1 MRNLLALIAFL
12 VVVSMAAVFGAFFT
26 PGWWYEALAKPP
38 LNPPN
43 WIFGPV
49 WSALYLAMAVS
60 GWLIWR
66 AQPDAVRPL
75 ALWCAQLLLNA
86 AWSGL
91 FFGLHRPGLA
101 LIEILILWGVL
112 GATVIAFWP
121 IHRIAGMLLLPYW
134 AWVTFASYLNAG
146 LWFLNR

>member
-26 PGWWYEALAKPP
+26 PGWWYEALVKPP

-66 AQPDAVRPL
+66 TQPDAVRPL

-91 FFGLHRPGLA
+91 FFGLHRPRLA

>member
-1 MRNLLALIAFL
+1 MRNLIALIAFVAL
-12 VVVSMAAVFGAFFT
+12 VSLAALFGAFFQ
-26 PGWWYEALAKPP
+26 PGAWYEALVKPP

-49 WSALYLAMAVS
+49 WSALYLAMAIA
-60 GWLIWR
+60 GWLVWR
-66 AQPDAVRPL
+66 ARPDTVRPL
-75 ALWCAQLLLNA
+75 ALWGARLLLNA
-86 AWSGL
+86 GWSGL

-112 GATVIAFWP
+112 GTTLLAFWP
-121 IHRIAGMLLLPYW
+121 IHRGAALLLAPYW